1 MNDTSAKLLDIL
13 QNDFPVES
21 RPFLTISR
29 ELGITEEEVLNLV
42 GTLKKEGYIRRMGAV
57 FNSKKLGYKGTLCA
71 MKVPREQIREV
82 SETVNAFTEI
92 THNYLRTHEF
102 NMWFT
107 ITAASP
113 DRIKEI
119 IREIKEETGIE
130 KIVQL
135 NSLKSFKLKVQFDVG
150 GISHAK

>member
-1 MNDTSAKLLDIL
+1 MNDTSAKLLDLL
-13 QNDFPVES
+13 QNDFPLES
-21 RPFLTISR
+21 RPFLSLSR
-29 ELGITEEEVLNLV
+29 ELGITEDEVLNLV
-42 GTLKKEGYIRRMGAV
+42 STLKNKGYIRRLGGV

-71 MKVPREQIREV
+71 MKVPEEQIREV
-82 SETVNAFTEI
+82 SEMVNAFTEI

-107 ITAASP
+107 ITASSSH
-113 DRIKEI
+113 RIREIIKEI
-119 IREIKEETGIE
+119 KKETGIE

-150 GISHAK
+150 GKSHAQ